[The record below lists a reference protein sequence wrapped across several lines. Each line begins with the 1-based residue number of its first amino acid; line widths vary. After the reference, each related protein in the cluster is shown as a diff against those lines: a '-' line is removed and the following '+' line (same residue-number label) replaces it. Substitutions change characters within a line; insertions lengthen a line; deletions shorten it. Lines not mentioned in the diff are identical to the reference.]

1 MRRVTAIVT
10 LFLATL
16 LATTEALAGGQ
27 VTAKKAAL
35 STATPYSTKAGLQ
48 VLQNGGNAIDAAVAV
63 AFVLAVAHPQAGNL
77 GGGGFLTYYD
87 ASTRGV
93 WTLDFRE
100 VAPYAATRD
109 MFEKARSEART
120 GARAV
125 AVPGTVAGLEAM
137 HAKFG
142 SKGWKELLAQAIS
155 LARDGINVDAEL
167 SGDLAA
173 AQSTRKIDPAPFF
186 TDGKAAAAGGTLAQP
201 ELAAT
206 LQRLADA
213 GPRDFYE
220 GELATK
226 LVEGLRSLGGI
237 VGFRDLREYKPV
249 WRAPIQ
255 LKFGNYDL
263 YTVAPPS
270 GGGLVMG
277 ATLNIL
283 HGYDLPASGFQT
295 PKTIHLL
302 IEAQRRAYLDR
313 NKYLGDPIGTR
324 IPYRE
329 LLSAER
335 AALWR
340 KSIDPL
346 RATPTLVLSEP
357 GAVVPEGEH
366 TTHFTIVDAQG
377 NIAAVT
383 TSLGDD
389 FGSGVI
395 VPGLGF
401 FLNGAMDDFTIAA
414 ATPTR
419 DALFQGNTNAIEP
432 GKRAASS
439 MAPTIILRDG
449 KPFLALGTK
458 GGPSIPNSILQVFLN
473 VAVYRKSLQEAIA
486 APRWHHQGLPEDA
499 AYERTLVKQGIIDAL
514 NAMGH
519 GVASREGIGD
529 VHAILIDKGRITAV
543 ADPRRGGAAGGY

>member
-1 MRRVTAIVT
+1 MIRRAVALI
-10 LFLATL
+10 TL
-16 LATTEALAGGQ
+16 LLLPSNAFAGGQ
-27 VTAKKAAL
+27 VTASKAAL
-35 STATPYSTKAGLQ
+35 STASPYATKAGLQ
-48 VLQNGGNAIDAAVAV
+48 VLKNGGNAVDAAVAV

-87 ASTRGV
+87 ASTKGV

-109 MFEKARSEART
+109 MFLQTKSEART

-137 HAKFG
+137 HGKFG
-142 SKGWKELLAQAIS
+142 SRAWKELLAPALS
-155 LARDGINVDAEL
+155 LARDGILVDAEL
-167 SGDLAA
+167 ANDLAA

-186 TDGKAAAAGGTLAQP
+186 TEGKPAAAGSTLPQP
-201 ELAAT
+201 ELALT
-206 LQRLADA
+206 LQRLAEA
-213 GPRDFYE
+213 GPRDFYD

-226 LVEGLRSLGGI
+226 LVEGLRTLGGTL
-237 VGFRDLREYKPV
+237 GFRDLREYKPV

-255 LKFGNYDL
+255 LRFGNYDL

-277 ATLNIL
+277 TTLNIL
-283 HGYDLPASGFQT
+283 HGYDLAKSGFQT

-313 NKYLGDPIGTR
+313 NKYLGDPVGTR

-329 LLSAER
+329 LLSADR
-335 AALWR
+335 AGLWR
-340 KSIDPL
+340 KSIDPA
-346 RATPTLVLSEP
+346 RATPTLMLAEP
-357 GAVVPEGEH
+357 GSVVAEGEH
-366 TTHFTIVDAQG
+366 TTHFTIVDAEG

-395 VPGLGF
+395 VPGLGY
-401 FLNGAMDDFTIAA
+401 FLNGAMDDFTIAP

-419 DALFQGNTNAIEP
+419 DALIQGNTNAIEP

-449 KPFLALGTK
+449 KPFMALGTK
-458 GGPSIPNSILQVFLN
+458 GGPSIPNTILQVFLN
-473 VAVYRKSLQEAIA
+473 VAVYRKTLQEAVA

-499 AYERTLVKQGIIDAL
+499 AYERALVKPALIEAL
-514 NAMGH
+514 NTMGH
-519 GVASREGIGD
+519 GVAARDAIGD

>member
-1 MRRVTAIVT
+1 VKR
-10 LFLATL
+10 LALVLL
-16 LATTEALAGGQ
+16 LASPAFAGGQ
-27 VTAKKAAL
+27 VTASKAAL
-35 STATPYSTKAGLQ
+35 STASPLATKAGLQ
-48 VLQNGGNAIDAAVAV
+48 TLKKGGNAADAAVTV
-63 AFVLAVAHPQAGNL
+63 ALVLAVAHPQAGNL

-87 ASTRGV
+87 ASTKGI

-100 VAPYAATRD
+100 VAPLASTRE
-109 MFEKARSEART
+109 MFAKTKEASRT
-120 GARAV
+120 GVPAV
-125 AVPGTVAGLEAM
+125 AVPGTIAGLEAM

-142 SKGWKELLAQAIS
+142 SRAWKELVEPAIS
-155 LARDGINVDAEL
+155 LAREGLRVDAEL
-167 SGDLAA
+167 YADLVAA
-173 AQSTRKIDPAPFF
+173 NETRKIAPAPFF
-186 TDGKAAAAGGTLAQP
+186 VDGKPVAAGTQLPQP

-206 LQRLADA
+206 LQRLAEA

-226 LVEGLRSLGGI
+226 LIEGFRAAGGNL
-237 VGFRDLREYKPV
+237 GFRDLREYKAV

-255 LKFGNYDL
+255 LRFGAYDL
-263 YTVAPPS
+263 YTVPPPS

-277 ATLNIL
+277 ETLNIL
-283 HGYDLPASGFQT
+283 SGLDLAAAGFQT
-295 PKTIHLL
+295 PKAIHLL
-302 IEAQRRAYLDR
+302 LEAERRAYIDR
-313 NKYLGDPIGTR
+313 NKYVGDPLGTR

-329 LLSAER
+329 LLSNER

-340 KSIDPL
+340 KTIDPK
-346 RATPTLVLSEP
+346 RATPTVLLSEP
-357 GAVVPEGEH
+357 GAVLPEGEH
-366 TTHFTIVDAQG
+366 TTHFTIVDEHG

-395 VPGLGF
+395 APGLGF
-401 FLNGAMDDFTIAA
+401 FLNSAMDDFTIAPD
-414 ATPTR
+414 TPTR
-419 DALFQGNTNAIEP
+419 EALVQGNTNVIEP
-432 GKRAASS
+432 SKRAASS

-458 GGPSIPNSILQVFLN
+458 GGPAIPNVILQVFLDI
-473 VAVYRKSLQEAIA
+473 AIYRKSLVDAVA

-499 AYERTLVKQGIIDAL
+499 QYERTRVPAATLEAL

-519 GVASREGIGD
+519 GVSSRETIGD
-529 VHAILIDKGRITAV
+529 VHAILFDKGRLIAV

>member
-1 MRRVTAIVT
+1 MRRAIAIAALVVTTSA
-10 LFLATL
+10 F
-16 LATTEALAGGQ
+16 AGGSA
-27 VTAKKAAL
+27 TARKAAL
-35 STATPYSTKAGLQ
+35 STASPYATKAGLQ
-48 VLQNGGNAIDAAVAV
+48 VLKNGGNAIDASIAVAM
-63 AFVLAVAHPQAGNL
+63 VLAVAHPQAGNL

-87 ASTRGV
+87 AETKGV

-100 VAPYAATRD
+100 VAPFAATRD
-109 MFEKARSEART
+109 MFAQTKAEART

-125 AVPGTVAGLEAM
+125 AVPGTIAGLEAM

-142 SKGWKELLAQAIS
+142 TKAWKELLAPSIA
-155 LARDGINVDAEL
+155 LARDGITVDAEL
-167 SGDLAA
+167 YADLAA
-173 AQSTRKIDPAPFF
+173 AQSSRRIDPAPFF
-186 TDGKAAAAGGTLAQP
+186 VEGKPVAAGSTFAQP
-201 ELAAT
+201 ELALT
-206 LQRLADA
+206 LQRLAEA
-213 GPRDFYE
+213 GPRDFYD

-226 LVEGLRSLGGI
+226 LVEGLRTLGGT

-255 LKFGNYDL
+255 LRFGNYDL

-283 HGYDLPASGFQT
+283 HGYDLAASGFQT

-302 IEAQRRAYLDR
+302 LEAQRRAYLDR

-346 RATPTLVLSEP
+346 RATPTLVLTEP

-366 TTHFTIVDAQG
+366 TTHFTIVDEKG

-383 TSLGDD
+383 TSLGDN
-389 FGSGVI
+389 FGSGVV

-401 FLNGAMDDFTIAA
+401 FLNGAMDDFTIAP

-419 DALFQGNTNAIEP
+419 DALVQGNTNAIEP
-432 GKRAASS
+432 AKRAASS
-439 MAPTIILRDG
+439 MSPTIILRDG

-458 GGPSIPNSILQVFLN
+458 GGPSIPNTILQVFLN
-473 VAVYRKSLQEAIA
+473 IAVHHKSLQEAIA
-486 APRWHHQGLPEDA
+486 APRWHHQALPEDA
-499 AYERTLVKQGIIDAL
+499 SYERTLVKSNVIDAL

-519 GVASREGIGD
+519 GVSGRESIGD

>member
-1 MRRVTAIVT
+1 VSRRAIAV
-10 LFLATL
+10 LTL
-16 LATTEALAGGQ
+16 LLTTSAFAGGQ
-27 VTAKKAAL
+27 VTASKAAL
-35 STATPYSTKAGLQ
+35 STASPYATKAGLS
-48 VLQNGGNAIDAAVAV
+48 VLKNGGNAIDAAVAV

-87 ASTRGV
+87 APTKGV

-100 VAPYAATRD
+100 VAPYAATRE
-109 MFEKARSEART
+109 MFAQAKGEART

-125 AVPGTVAGLEAM
+125 AVPGTIAGLEAM
-137 HAKFG
+137 HGKFG
-142 SKGWKELLAQAIS
+142 SRPWKELLAPAIS
-155 LARDGINVDAEL
+155 LARDGIRVDAEL
-167 SGDLAA
+167 SGDLTT
-173 AQSTRKIDPAPFF
+173 AQMTRKIDPPPFF
-186 TDGKAAAAGGTLAQP
+186 TEGKAAAAGATLAQP
-201 ELAAT
+201 ELALT
-206 LQRLADA
+206 IQRLAEA
-213 GPRDFYE
+213 GPRDFYD
-220 GELATK
+220 GALATK
-226 LVEGLRSLGGI
+226 LVEGLRTLGGTI
-237 VGFRDLREYKPV
+237 GFRDLREYKPV

-255 LKFGNYDL
+255 LRFGNYDL

-277 ATLNIL
+277 TTLNIL
-283 HGYDLPASGFQT
+283 HGYDLAKSGFQT
-295 PKTIHLL
+295 PKTVHLL

-313 NKYLGDPIGTR
+313 NKYLGDPVGTR

-340 KSIDPL
+340 KSIDPT
-346 RATPTLVLSEP
+346 RATPTLVLTEP
-357 GAVVPEGEH
+357 GSVVPEGEH
-366 TTHFTIVDAQG
+366 TTHFTIVDAEG

-401 FLNGAMDDFTIAA
+401 FLNGAMDDFTIAP

-419 DALFQGNTNAIEP
+419 DALLQGNTNVIEP

-458 GGPSIPNSILQVFLN
+458 GGPSIPNTILQVFLN
-473 VAVYRKSLQEAIA
+473 VAVYKKSLQEAVA

-499 AYERTLVKQGIIDAL
+499 AYERTLVKPAL
-514 NAMGH
+514 IETLNGMGH
-519 GVASREGIGD
+519 GVAAREAIGD

>member
-1 MRRVTAIVT
+1 VTR
-10 LFLATL
+10 LALVLL
-16 LATTEALAGGQ
+16 LALPALAGGQ
-27 VTAKKAAL
+27 VTASKAAL
-35 STATPYSTKAGLQ
+35 STASPLATKAGLQ
-48 VLQNGGNAIDAAVAV
+48 TLKKGGNAADAAVTV
-63 AFVLAVAHPQAGNL
+63 ALVLAVAHPQAGNL

-87 ASTRGV
+87 ASTKGI

-100 VAPYAATRD
+100 VAPLASTRE
-109 MFEKARSEART
+109 MFAKTKEASRT
-120 GARAV
+120 GVLAV

-142 SKGWKELLAQAIS
+142 SRAWKELVEPAIS
-155 LARDGINVDAEL
+155 LAREGLRVDAEL
-167 SGDLAA
+167 YADLVAA
-173 AQSTRKIDPAPFF
+173 KESRKIAPAPFF
-186 TDGKAAAAGGTLAQP
+186 VDGKPVAAGTQLPQP

-206 LQRLADA
+206 LQRLAEA

-226 LVEGLRSLGGI
+226 LIEGFRAAGGNL
-237 VGFRDLREYKPV
+237 GFRDLREYKAL

-255 LKFGNYDL
+255 LRFGAYDL
-263 YTVAPPS
+263 YTVPPPS

-277 ATLNIL
+277 ETLNIL
-283 HGYDLPASGFQT
+283 SGLDLAAAGFQT
-295 PKTIHLL
+295 PRSIHLL
-302 IEAQRRAYLDR
+302 LEAQRRAYIDR
-313 NKYLGDPIGTR
+313 NKYVGDPLGTR

-329 LLSAER
+329 LLSNER

-340 KSIDPL
+340 KTIDPK
-346 RATPTLVLSEP
+346 RATPTVLLSEP
-357 GAVVPEGEH
+357 GAVLPEGEH
-366 TTHFTIVDAQG
+366 TTHFTIVDEHG

-395 VPGLGF
+395 APGLGF
-401 FLNGAMDDFTIAA
+401 FLNSAMDDFTIAP

-419 DALFQGNTNAIEP
+419 EGLVQGNTNVIEP
-432 GKRAASS
+432 SKRAASS

-458 GGPSIPNSILQVFLN
+458 GGPAIPNVILQVFLDI
-473 VAVYRKSLQEAIA
+473 AIYRKSLADAVA

-499 AYERTLVKQGIIDAL
+499 QYERTRVPAVTLEAL

-519 GVASREGIGD
+519 GVSSRETIGD
-529 VHAILIDKGRITAV
+529 VHAILFDKGRLIAV